1 MLSTLHD
8 TLHDSHSAWWDIFP
22 HRRPQFRFFVMHHL
36 GRIRFFIE
44 TPVKHKQFLESQL
57 YAHYS
62 DIEITEA
69 VLPFANDAH
78 ISVQEA
84 RLSHISGDVI
94 KLYANLKDRTEKEG
108 IDPLSPITSV
118 LAKSAKTETVFLRV
132 DFSPLPDHD
141 WREHVSRSIVE
152 MRIPDFTK
160 VFLLTNWWWIRVFV
174 FPFTLLAHL
183 SSFLMGGSENSE
195 QRDAHTENDRN
206 KGDKSESKF
215 DSYGYSTQILL
226 ASLGATSATTREL
239 ASSLHI
245 FSQPNGAKLVTKRPY
260 QTTYAK
266 TLGSYSRYRSIL
278 SVTELA
284 GLVHMPTI
292 YVRTPGI
299 NWVTTRRFEPPHN
312 LPHI

>member
-8 TLHDSHSAWWDIFP
+8 TLHDSHTAWWDILP
-22 HRRPQFRFFVMHHL
+22 HHRPQFRFFVVHHL
-36 GRIRFFIE
+36 GRIRFFLE
-44 TPVKHKQFLESQL
+44 TLATHRQFLESQL

-69 VLPFANDAH
+69 VLPWTSGVQ

-84 RLSHISGDVI
+84 QLSHISGDTI

-108 IDPLSPITSV
+108 IDPLSGITSV

-132 DFSPLPDHD
+132 DFSPLSDHD
-141 WREHVSRSIVE
+141 WREHTERAIIE
-152 MRIPDFTK
+152 MHIPDFAK
-160 VFLLTNWWWIRVFV
+160 VFLLSNWWWIRLLA
-174 FPFTLLAHL
+174 FPFTLLAHIA
-183 SSFLMGGSENSE
+183 SFLTGGSQGEDE
-195 QRDAHTENDRN
+195 HGAPDKKEKRDTN
-206 KGDKSESKF
+206 ESKF
-215 DSYGYSTQILL
+215 DSYGYSTQIIL
-226 ASLGATSATTREL
+226 ASIGQKSTATREL

-245 FSQPNGAKLVTKRPY
+245 FSQPNGAKLVIGRPH
-260 QTTYAK
+260 QTIYSK
-266 TLGSYSRYRSIL
+266 TLKNYSKYRSIL

-292 YVRTPGI
+292 YVRTPGV

-312 LPHI
+312 LPHT

>member
-8 TLHDSHSAWWDIFP
+8 TLHDSHAAWWDIFP
-22 HRRPQFRFFVMHHL
+22 HSRPQFRFFVVHHL
-36 GRIRFFIE
+36 GRIRFFLE
-44 TPVKHKQFLESQL
+44 TLATHRQFLESQL

-69 VLPFANDAH
+69 ILPWTPDAQ

-84 RLSHISGDVI
+84 QLSHISGDTI

-108 IDPLSPITSV
+108 IDPLSGITSV

-132 DFSPLPDHD
+132 DFSPLSDHD
-141 WREHVSRSIVE
+141 WREHTERAIIE
-152 MRIPDFTK
+152 MHIPDFAK
-160 VFLLTNWWWIRVFV
+160 VFLLSNWWWIRLLV
-174 FPFTLLAHL
+174 FPFTLLA
-183 SSFLMGGSENSE
+183 SIASFIVGGGENSE
-195 QRDAHTENDRN
+195 QRDSHTDNDRS

-215 DSYGYSTQILL
+215 DSYGYSTQIIL
-226 ASLGATSATTREL
+226 ASVGQTSATTREL

-245 FSQPNGAKLVTKRPY
+245 FSQPNGAKLVTGRPY
-260 QTTYAK
+260 QMTYSK
-266 TLGSYSRYRSIL
+266 TLTNYSKYRSIL

-292 YVRTPGI
+292 YVRTPGV

-312 LPHI
+312 LPHT